1 MGKHVLKGGTAPAP
15 QTLASGSAH
24 LRWRTGERAAS
35 GGGEGTPEQGAWGDT
50 LS

>member
-24 LRWRTGERAAS
+24 LRRRTGERAAS
-35 GGGEGTPEQGAWGDT
+35 GGEGTPEQGGWVDT